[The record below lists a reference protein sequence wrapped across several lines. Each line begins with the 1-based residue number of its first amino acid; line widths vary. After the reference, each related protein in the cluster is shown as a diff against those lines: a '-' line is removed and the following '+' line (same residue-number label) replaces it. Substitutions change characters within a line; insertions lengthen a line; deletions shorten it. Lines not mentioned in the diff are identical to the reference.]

1 MGKGVVCSQAK
12 TQAGGKWAAGL
23 VRQFSVGKQAK
34 QRQKYVYQRDVRIL
48 ENWRRENLDNF
59 EYIMVL
65 LYYR

>member
-1 MGKGVVCSQAK
+1 
-12 TQAGGKWAAGL
+12 

-59 EYIMVL
+59 ANSVAGVQKLHKGLAVL
-65 LYYR
+65 